1 LTAAFRS
8 VTMFFLALLHLY
20 LLPAAF
26 WPFGSGARAQTKP
39 APSTATMIFGFLALV
54 GTLVGASIGAKHFVD
69 YQTAESDA
77 SAHPITLVLGPLSYI
92 VSQYEA
98 ALKAIGFPVE
108 TYVPTTGLAE
118 TDDFVTKFYA
128 LFLKG
133 IHEKF
138 VENVPKPAGVE
149 GALTDGQAE
158 FQLLKH
164 TALVAALA
172 IVCSW
177 TVMALD
183 HISSDKGVLNPVR
196 KFADGALSVLTA
208 ASSLLGSVLLTALYT
223 FDAFFLF
230 SAGHL
235 VMFNY
240 PWVFRLAGVVM
251 AAAALGYVY
260 WIGTF
265 SKSLWEMH
273 TFGLTIACAISLNS
287 VLFYVVCESA
297 DAQLR
302 DISGSCWKLRGD
314 AGWSDNFNVLLWE
327 PSFVLFLMFLKSFVH
342 ASAALGSSLSDRI
355 DGGPDTYFKGGVA
368 NLYQVKA
375 AMFDSFDVI
384 VRALPIALLYSGVAA
399 TDEKSPAVSMVN
411 LIDDYYRSNIVATV
425 LAILATVFS
434 WVFAAFVFVIST
446 VKTLRDLL
454 LTDPEL
460 TMFVAILYVSTKI
473 AFGSDNEDRY
483 NPLGDITK
491 YFNTAVATVQEA
503 VPVLSA
509 KKDKSAASPKAA
521 AAPRAG
527 SAKRK

>member
-1 LTAAFRS
+1 LR
-8 VTMFFLALLHLY
+8 
-20 LLPAAF
+20 PAVSD
-26 WPFGSGARAQTKP
+26 WE
-39 APSTATMIFGFLALV
+39 
-54 GTLVGASIGAKHFVD
+54 H
-69 YQTAESDA
+69 DA
-77 SAHPITLVLGPLSYI
+77 SNHPVTGVLGVLFWL
-92 VSQYEA
+92 VQRFEA
-98 ALKAIGFPVE
+98 GLAAIGFPVAQPHSE
-108 TYVPTTGLAE
+108 TAGLKDADE
-118 TDDFVTKFYA
+118 FVSKFYN
-128 LFLKG
+128 LFLDGVYQHAKKS
-133 IHEKF
+133 I
-138 VENVPKPAGVE
+138 PKPNGFE
-149 GALTDGQAE
+149 GDMTDAKFEYQFLVHAAL
-158 FQLLKH
+158 L
-164 TALVAALA
+164 AALA
-172 IVCSW
+172 VGATW

-183 HISSDKGVLNPVR
+183 WITADKQVLNPVR
-196 KFADGALSVLTA
+196 KFADGALSVITA
-208 ASSLLGSVLLTALYT
+208 ACSLAGAVVVTAIYT

-230 SAGHL
+230 SCGYL

-240 PWVFRLAGVVM
+240 PWVFRVAGVAM
-251 AAAALGYVY
+251 AAGALGYVY

-384 VRALPIALLYSGVAA
+384 VRALPIALLFSGVAA
-399 TDEKSPAVSMVN
+399 KTAEKSPAVSMVN

-434 WVFAAFVFVIST
+434 WVFAVFVFVIST

>member
-1 LTAAFRS
+1 
-8 VTMFFLALLHLY
+8 LA
-20 LLPAAF
+20 
-26 WPFGSGARAQTKP
+26 S
-39 APSTATMIFGFLALV
+39 PS
-54 GTLVGASIGAKHFVD
+54 
-69 YQTAESDA
+69 
-77 SAHPITLVLGPLSYI
+77 
-92 VSQYEA
+92 
-98 ALKAIGFPVE
+98 
-108 TYVPTTGLAE
+108 
-118 TDDFVTKFYA
+118 
-128 LFLKG
+128 
-133 IHEKF
+133 
-138 VENVPKPAGVE
+138 
-149 GALTDGQAE
+149 
-158 FQLLKH
+158 
-164 TALVAALA
+164 
-172 IVCSW
+172 
-177 TVMALD
+177 
-183 HISSDKGVLNPVR
+183 
-196 KFADGALSVLTA
+196 
-208 ASSLLGSVLLTALYT
+208 
-223 FDAFFLF
+223 
-230 SAGHL
+230 
-235 VMFNY
+235 
-240 PWVFRLAGVVM
+240 
-251 AAAALGYVY
+251 
-260 WIGTF
+260 
-265 SKSLWEMH
+265 
-273 TFGLTIACAISLNS
+273 CAISLNS

-384 VRALPIALLYSGVAA
+384 VRALPIALLFSGVAA
-399 TDEKSPAVSMVN
+399 KTAEKSPAVSMVN

-434 WVFAAFVFVIST
+434 WVFAVFVFVIST